1 MIPEMYLIL
10 FMLLFNSLPSMIN
23 GGFDKFLNFTT
34 LEQNP
39 ELFENSSQN
48 KMFRAY
54 VFWLT
59 LFDSIWQSL
68 VQFYIPLFIFA
79 YSGESFQGYGLESG
93 SSISFYTFGTLV
105 ANASLFS
112 QFLHLGIETFTWT
125 WINVVSIFFR
135 YLLFY
140 IFINYVYEKKLLDSR
155 FSLFFDLA

>member
-34 LEQNP
+34 LEHNP

-68 VQFYIPLFIFA
+68 GRHTND
-79 YSGESFQGYGLESG
+79 SD
-93 SSISFYTFGTLV
+93 
-105 ANASLFS
+105 
-112 QFLHLGIETFTWT
+112 
-125 WINVVSIFFR
+125 
-135 YLLFY
+135 LLS
-140 IFINYVYEKKLLDSR
+140 D
-155 FSLFFDLA
+155 

>member
-1 MIPEMYLIL
+1 MAKMIEYFYYKNTVFILLLFWFQFYNKFSGSAMIPEMYLIL

-105 ANASLFS
+105 ANASL
-112 QFLHLGIETFTWT
+112 
-125 WINVVSIFFR
+125 
-135 YLLFY
+135 
-140 IFINYVYEKKLLDSR
+140 
-155 FSLFFDLA
+155 